1 VGRLFFPSMEAFL
14 RLLIPSLLG
23 YMLGSVSFAMLL
35 ARSRGVDLRSIGS
48 GNLGATNAG
57 RALGRNSGIMVY
69 FLDAAKGFLPA
80 WLGVRY
86 FELNS
91 GMAYFE
97 MDTAVLAA
105 SGAFLGH
112 IWPIWFKFRGGKGV
126 ATLSGGLIALN
137 PFIPLI
143 AGIAMAVAVVFTR
156 FMSLGSIIFG
166 LSLPWAAFFL
176 QVPMPVFYLSL
187 FAGLCLLFTHRSNLA
202 RLKQGTESRIGDPRK

>member
-1 VGRLFFPSMEAFL
+1 MEAFL

-23 YMLGSVSFAMLL
+23 YLLGSVSFAMLL

-57 RALGRNSGIMVY
+57 RALGRKSGIRVY

-86 FELNS
+86 FELNPDL
-91 GMAYFE
+91 AYFE
-97 MDTAVLAA
+97 MDTAILAA
-105 SGAFLGH
+105 TGAFLGH
-112 IWPIWFKFRGGKGV
+112 IWPIWFGFRGGKGV

-143 AGIAMAVAVVFTR
+143 AGVAMAITVAVTR
-156 FMSLGSIIFG
+156 FMSLGSVIFG
-166 LSLPWAAFFL
+166 LSLSLAAFSL
-176 QVPMPVFYLSL
+176 QAPMPVFYLSL
-187 FAGLCLLFTHRSNLA
+187 FAGLFLLFTHRSNLA
-202 RLKQGTESRIGDPRK
+202 RLKQGTESRIGGPKK